1 MRKVCLKRKPFGA
14 KLKEDIIKNRMIR
27 QLTTDLHVTN
37 PKSEGMKTH
46 GDEDKFGEVLKTCS
60 IMETNVCTAINA
72 SDKKI
77 GSILKASSSS
87 GDKLDI
93 VVDKASSSNAKIDQ
107 VLKTC

>member
-27 QLTTDLHVTN
+27 LST
-37 PKSEGMKTH
+37 
-46 GDEDKFGEVLKTCS
+46 
-60 IMETNVCTAINA
+60 METNVCTAINA